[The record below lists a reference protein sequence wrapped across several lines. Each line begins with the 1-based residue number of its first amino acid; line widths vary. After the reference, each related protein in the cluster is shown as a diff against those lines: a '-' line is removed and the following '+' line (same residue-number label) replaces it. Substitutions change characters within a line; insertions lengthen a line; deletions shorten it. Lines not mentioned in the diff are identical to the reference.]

1 MNFYIN
7 PACLTSAFTVPA
19 AVVDNHLKFTKA
31 EHIKV
36 LLFVM
41 RNMMSDVSEQA
52 IAEATDL
59 SEYDVNEALLYW
71 ADAGILCP
79 KQNAV
84 TAAPKKEKEK
94 VVAKSEKPTRADV
107 AKRGNEDPKIR
118 YLLRETQLKFGRN
131 LKSNETN
138 TLVWLY
144 DDQGLD
150 VSLILLII
158 QYAVAHKKANI
169 RFIESTAV
177 DWIDKGIDNITD
189 ADAELRRMATGEQA
203 WGIVS
208 SAFGLER
215 RKPSKK
221 ETEHSVLWVE
231 EWKLSREMLI
241 AAYEECVNQKSKF
254 SFPYVAKILENWHEK
269 GYSRP
274 EDIENKPK
282 TAENKNDIAA
292 YDLDLFEK
300 MISSK
305 E

>member
-1 MNFYIN
+1 MNYYIN
-7 PACLTSAFTVPA
+7 PACLTSAFTVPS
-19 AVVDNHLKFTKA
+19 AVVDNHLKFAKA
-31 EHIKV
+31 EHLKV
-36 LLFVM
+36 LLYVM
-41 RNMMSDVSEQA
+41 RNMMTDAEISV
-52 IAEATDL
+52 IAEACDL
-59 SEYDVNEALLYW
+59 SEYEVNEALLYW
-71 ADAGILCP
+71 ADAGVLCP
-79 KQNAV
+79 KNTAV
-84 TAAPKKEKEK
+84 AAPKAEK
-94 VVAKSEKPTRADV
+94 AITKSEKPTRTDV
-107 AKRGNEDPKIR
+107 AKRGNEDAKIR
-118 YLLRETQLKFGRN
+118 YLLREAQLKFGRN
-131 LKSNETN
+131 LKTNESN

-189 ADAELRRMATGEQA
+189 ADAELRRMALGEQA

-208 SAFGLER
+208 SVFGLER

-221 ETEHSVLWVE
+221 ETDYSVLWVE
-231 EWKLSREMLI
+231 DWKLSRDMLF

-254 SFPYVAKILENWHEK
+254 IFSYVIKILENWHEK
-269 GYSRP
+269 GYREPS
-274 EDIENKPK
+274 DIEKKPK
-282 TAENKNDIAA
+282 ESKEANDIAA

-300 MISSK
+300 MINSK

>member
-1 MNFYIN
+1 MNYYIN
-7 PACLTSAFTVPA
+7 PACLSSAFTVPA
-19 AVVDNHLKFTKA
+19 AVVDNHLRFA
-31 EHIKV
+31 RPEHLKV
-36 LLFVM
+36 LLYIM
-41 RNMMSDVSEQA
+41 RNMMQEVSNED
-52 IAEATDL
+52 ISVATDL
-59 SEYDVNEALLYW
+59 SEYDVKEALLYW

-79 KQNAV
+79 KES
-84 TAAPKKEKEK
+84 TPTEHYKKEKEK
-94 VVAKSEKPTRADV
+94 TVSKSTKPTRADV
-107 AKRGNEDPKIR
+107 TKRGNEDPKIR
-118 YLLRETQLKFGRN
+118 YLLRETQMKLGRN

-158 QYAVAHKKANI
+158 QYAVAHNKANI

-189 ADAELRRMATGEQA
+189 ADEELRRMAMGEQA

-208 SAFGLER
+208 AAFGLER

-221 ETEHSVLWVE
+221 ETEYSFKWVE
-231 EWKLSREMLI
+231 EWKLSREMLT
-241 AAYEECVNQKSKF
+241 AAYERCVNAKSKF
-254 SFPYVAKILENWHEK
+254 SFPYIAKILENWHK
-269 GYSRP
+269 NGYSKP
-274 EDIENKPK
+274 SDIEEKPK
-282 TAENKNDIAA
+282 DQKSDNDIAA

-305 E
+305 D